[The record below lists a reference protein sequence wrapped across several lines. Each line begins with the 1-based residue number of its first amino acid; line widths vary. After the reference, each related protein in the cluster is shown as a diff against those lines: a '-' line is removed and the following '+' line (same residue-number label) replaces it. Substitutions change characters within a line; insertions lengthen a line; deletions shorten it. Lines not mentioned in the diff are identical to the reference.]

1 MPVLSDKAGA
11 RATSRRISL
20 VLGPIEVAVRTSAG
34 TEPVGP
40 RQRSCTPFQII
51 TERLRD
57 FIDPNTCWYRDDQLD
72 FGRAMAP

>member
-20 VLGPIEVAVRTSAG
+20 VLGPIKVAVRTSAG

-40 RQRSCTPFQII
+40 RQTQLHPVPDHHRAVAGFHRS
-51 TERLRD
+51 
-57 FIDPNTCWYRDDQLD
+57 
-72 FGRAMAP
+72 